1 LLGVGVNRKLLKIKK
16 TKQNM
21 ELLDQGNWNILKEK
35 YGEFT
40 ENELAVAEAKKI
52 SELKVLENSN

>member
-1 LLGVGVNRKLLKIKK
+1 
-16 TKQNM
+16 M
-21 ELLDQGNWNILKEK
+21 ELLDQGNWNILKGKLKEK